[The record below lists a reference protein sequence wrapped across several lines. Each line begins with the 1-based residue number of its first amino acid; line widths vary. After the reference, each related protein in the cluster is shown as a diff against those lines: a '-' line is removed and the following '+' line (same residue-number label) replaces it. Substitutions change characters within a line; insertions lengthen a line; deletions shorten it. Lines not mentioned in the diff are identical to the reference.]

1 MTGGGLGDNFGRVL
15 KVSGTG
21 AILDNIYDPLPVMKV
36 IQEIGKVSEE
46 QAYRL
51 WNQGNGMLLVVPADE
66 AEAILKDAAKEKYEA
81 KICGKITEEAKIL
94 IDTKGL
100 EPQRLSY
107 NVEV

>member
-1 MTGGGLGDNFGRVL
+1 LND
-15 KVSGTG
+15 
-21 AILDNIYDPLPVMKV
+21 IYQPLPVMIA

-66 AEAILKDAAKEKYEA
+66 AEAVIRDASKLKYEA
-81 KICGKITEEAKIL
+81 KVCGTIIEKPEIS

-100 EPQRLSY
+100 DPQKLTY
-107 NVEV
+107 KVECD